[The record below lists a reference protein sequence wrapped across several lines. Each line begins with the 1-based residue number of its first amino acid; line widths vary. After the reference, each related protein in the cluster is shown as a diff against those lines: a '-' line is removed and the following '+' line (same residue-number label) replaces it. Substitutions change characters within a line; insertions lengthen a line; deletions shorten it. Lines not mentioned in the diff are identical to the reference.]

1 MRQKNFF
8 RWGTLMFI
16 GLIAVLSLS
25 ILLPNLAQAQIK
37 LRYANFPPAPTW
49 PSIQMDRWKAEVQK
63 RTNGKV
69 TVETYPGSTLLHPKN
84 MFEGVISGVAD
95 IGCSCPSYQPG
106 LFPLSEAMDLPLGFA
121 NAKVATLVYNDLIE
135 KYNPKEY
142 ERLKIISLFTCPPT
156 HFITKTPVRSLKD
169 LKGMEIRVAGTS
181 TDIVKNLGGIPVALP
196 ASETPEALQKGVVK
210 GLISSLET
218 LKMMNFAAY
227 CSYVTMADLPVVT
240 FLVAMNKD
248 KWNSLPSDVKKVIDE
263 LKSEHS
269 LWTATF
275 ADSQTVESLDW
286 SKTKY
291 DLKVIEFPKNEKEEI
306 PKLLKPMID
315 DYVKKMNNL
324 GLPGNQILADIY
336 KSKEKYEKQY
346 K

>member
-1 MRQKNFF
+1 MMRQKNSF

-49 PSIQMDRWKAEVQK
+49 PSIQMDRWKTEVQK
-63 RTNGKV
+63 RTDGKV
-69 TVETYPGSTLLHPKN
+69 IVETYPGSTLLHPKN
-84 MFEGVISGVAD
+84 MFEGVISGIAD

-106 LFPLSEAMDLPLGFA
+106 LFPLSEAMDLPLGFS
-121 NAKVATLVYNDLIE
+121 NAKVATLVYNELIE

-142 ERLKIISLFTCPPT
+142 EKLKIISLFTCPPT

-181 TDIVKNLGGIPVALP
+181 TDIVKNLGGIPVGLP
-196 ASETPEALQKGVVK
+196 ATETPEALQKGVVK

-248 KWNSLPSDVKKVIDE
+248 KWNSLPSDVKKVI
-263 LKSEHS
+263 
-269 LWTATF
+269 
-275 ADSQTVESLDW
+275 
-286 SKTKY
+286 
-291 DLKVIEFPKNEKEEI
+291 
-306 PKLLKPMID
+306 
-315 DYVKKMNNL
+315 
-324 GLPGNQILADIY
+324 
-336 KSKEKYEKQY
+336 
-346 K
+346 